1 MSAVH
6 RSIGNVMVLLQ
17 HPGDGRILTVRHQAT
32 SWHSPGMLTVVGGRL
47 EDGEFLDEGAV
58 RELAEEVGIHISPDR
73 LGFCQLLH
81 FHAADG
87 ERVIGA
93 AFTVRE
99 WEGTPYNREP
109 GTHTELVWVDP
120 AAPPADCHPFT
131 HAVLTHFATGRLYA
145 NVIAPELLAGEAG

>member
-17 HPGDGRILTVRHQAT
+17 RPADGRILTVRHQAT
-32 SWHSPGMLTVVGGRL
+32 HSPGMLTVVGGRL
-47 EDGEFLDEGAV
+47 EDGEFLDEGAA

-73 LGFCQLLH
+73 LRLCQLLH

-99 WEGTPYNREP
+99 WEGTPYNREL
-109 GTHTELVWVDP
+109 GRHTELVWVDP
-120 AAPPADCHPFT
+120 ADCHPFT
-131 HAVLTHFATGRLYA
+131 PTRSSPTS
-145 NVIAPELLAGEAG
+145 PPAGSTPT

>member
-17 HPGDGRILTVRHQAT
+17 RRYDGRVLTVRHQAT

-47 EDGEFLDEGAV
+47 EEGEFLDEGAA
-58 RELAEEVGIHISPDR
+58 RELAEEAGIQVAPDR
-73 LGFCQLLH
+73 LRFCQLPH

-93 AFTVRE
+93 VLTLRD

-109 GTHTELVWVDP
+109 ETHSELVWVDP
-120 AAPPADCHPFT
+120 AAPPPDCHPFT
-131 HAVLTHFATGRLYA
+131 HEVLTHFATDQLYA
-145 NVIAPELLAGEAG
+145 NVIAPELPDGEAG

>member
-17 HPGDGRILTVRHQAT
+17 RPGDGRVLTVRHRET

-47 EDGEFLDEGAV
+47 EEGEFLDEGAA
-58 RELAEEVGIHISPDR
+58 RELAEEVGIHLAPDR
-73 LGFCQLLH
+73 LRFCQLPH

-93 AFTVRE
+93 VFTVRE

-109 GTHTELVWVDP
+109 QTHSELVWVDP
-120 AAPPADCHPFT
+120 AAPPPDCHPFT
-131 HAVLTHFATGRLYA
+131 HEVLTRFVTGQLYA
-145 NVIAPELLAGEAG
+145 NVIAPEMRGGEAG

>member
-17 HPGDGRILTVRHQAT
+17 RPGGGRILTVRHQAS
-32 SWHSPGMLTVVGGRL
+32 SWHSPGMLTAVGGRL
-47 EDGEFLDEGAV
+47 EEGEFLDKGAA
-58 RELAEEVGIHISPDR
+58 RELAEEVGIHISPDSLR
-73 LGFCQLLH
+73 LCQLLH

-120 AAPPADCHPFT
+120 AAPPPDCHPFT
-131 HAVLTHFATGRLYA
+131 HAVLNHFATGRLYA
-145 NVIAPELLAGEAG
+145 NVIAPALLGGEAG

>member
-1 MSAVH
+1 MSALH

-17 HPGDGRILTVRHQAT
+17 RPGDGLVLTVRHRST

-47 EDGEFLDEGAV
+47 EDGEFLNEGAS
-58 RELAEEVGIHISPDR
+58 RELAEEVGIHVAPDR
-73 LGFCQLLH
+73 LRFCQLPH

-93 AFTVRE
+93 VFAVPE

-109 GTHTELVWVDP
+109 RTHSELVWVDP
-120 AAPPADCHPFT
+120 AAPPPDCHPFT
-131 HAVLTHFATGRLYA
+131 HAVLAHFAVGQLYG
-145 NVIAPELLAGEAG
+145 NVTAPELLGGEGR